1 MLTCLCHAFLGKRK
15 GLITGARVTH
25 AGGYTEHDAVLLM
38 LAQKQ
43 AGRLRRIAV
52 GADGATATQI
62 SCTWH
67 VS

>member
-1 MLTCLCHAFLGKRK
+1 
-15 GLITGARVTH
+15 
-25 AGGYTEHDAVLLM
+25 M

-52 GADGATATQI
+52 GADGATATKI